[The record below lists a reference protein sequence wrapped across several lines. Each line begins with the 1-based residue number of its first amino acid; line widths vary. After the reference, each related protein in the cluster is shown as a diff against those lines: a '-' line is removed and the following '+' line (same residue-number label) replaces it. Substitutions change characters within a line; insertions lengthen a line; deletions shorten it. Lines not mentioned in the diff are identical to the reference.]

1 MKFNNSQKG
10 SIAVEFALVALLI
23 LLPLMAGMVEFGD
36 IFYDK
41 AILTNA
47 SREGARLLITYGQGD
62 KAGLTEAQYEAMVQ
76 TNVVT
81 RVKQYCG
88 DSGDNVARALINPG
102 AASSTVSVTLSGVP
116 VPGTSVKGAP
126 FTVTVQYVYHYMFLS
141 FMSKML
147 PSFSS
152 SLNIGAQ
159 TTMGYE
165 APDQ

>member
-1 MKFNNSQKG
+1 VNQRG
-10 SIAVEFALVALLI
+10 SIAIEFALVALFI
-23 LLPLMAGMVEFGD
+23 LFPLVAGMVEFGN
-36 IFYDK
+36 IFFDK
-41 AILTNA
+41 AIITNA

-62 KAGLTEAQYEAMVQ
+62 KGGLTEAQYEAMVQ
-76 TNVVT
+76 TNVIT

-102 AASSTVSVTLSGVP
+102 SSGSTVTVTLSGVP
-116 VPGTSVKGAP
+116 VPGTSTKGAP
-126 FTVTVQYVYHYMFLS
+126 FTVTVQYVYRYMFLS

-152 SLNIGAQ
+152 SINLGAQ